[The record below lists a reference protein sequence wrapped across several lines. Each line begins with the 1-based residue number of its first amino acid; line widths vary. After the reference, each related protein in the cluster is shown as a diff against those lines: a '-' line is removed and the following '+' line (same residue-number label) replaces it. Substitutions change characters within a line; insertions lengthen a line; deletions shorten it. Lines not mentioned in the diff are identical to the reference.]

1 MGITPIVPQDD
12 SSQWLLTANC
22 CAFQCVF
29 AVLLTI
35 QWWADYIFFF
45 FSVATRGTAAINCMG
60 SVEARFD
67 WLHPYG
73 RLSDDPQD
81 CSDWLQIVSVI
92 EACWK
97 VTLLHVLY

>member
-1 MGITPIVPQDD
+1 
-12 SSQWLLTANC
+12 
-22 CAFQCVF
+22 
-29 AVLLTI
+29 
-35 QWWADYIFFF
+35 
-45 FSVATRGTAAINCMG
+45 MG